1 MDVFGTDFPCQPKET
16 PMSHPHRLAL
26 VIGAVFAFGANA
38 WANEPP
44 SQSDADKPVRSTHA
58 NNPRTGNE
66 DPASKAQAE
75 RVSQLMSDDD
85 SITNFE
91 HADSDASGSI
101 SRAEFDALKH
111 QSMTFADVDS
121 DRNGVI
127 SHMEWDNH
135 GQNTDDDK

>member
-1 MDVFGTDFPCQPKET
+1 
-16 PMSHPHRLAL
+16 MSHTPRLAL
-26 VIGAVFAFGANA
+26 LIGAALAFGTA

-66 DPASKAQAE
+66 DPASKAQGE
-75 RVSQLMSDDD
+75 MVSQIMSDDD

-91 HADSDASGSI
+91 HADTDSSGSI
-101 SRAEFDALKH
+101 SRAEFDDLKH
-111 QSMTFADVDS
+111 DSMTFADVDS

>member
-1 MDVFGTDFPCQPKET
+1 MNHVNRF
-16 PMSHPHRLAL
+16 AL
-26 VIGAVFAFGANA
+26 VLGAGFVFAGAVFAGD
-38 WANEPP
+38 PP
-44 SQSDADKPVRSTHA
+44 SDTDADTPVRSTHA

-66 DPASKAQAE
+66 DPASKAQGE
-75 RVSQLMSDDD
+75 LVSQIMSDDD

-91 HADSDASGSI
+91 HADTDASGSI
-101 SRAEFDALKH
+101 SREEFAELKH
-111 QSMTFADVDS
+111 DSMVFTDVDS

>member
-1 MDVFGTDFPCQPKET
+1 MNHVNRFALVLGASLVFG
-16 PMSHPHRLAL
+16 
-26 VIGAVFAFGANA
+26 GAVLAGD
-38 WANEPP
+38 PP
-44 SQSDADKPVRSTHA
+44 TDTDAATPVRSTHA

-66 DPASKAQAE
+66 DPASKAQGE
-75 RVSQLMSDDD
+75 MVSQIMSDDD

-91 HADSDASGSI
+91 HADMDSSGSI
-101 SRAEFDALKH
+101 SREEFAELKH
-111 QSMTFADVDS
+111 DSMVFTDVDS

>member
-1 MDVFGTDFPCQPKET
+1 
-16 PMSHPHRLAL
+16 MSHIHRLAL
-26 VIGAVFAFGANA
+26 MIGAALAFGSA

-44 SQSDADKPVRSTHA
+44 TQSDADKPVRSTHA

-66 DPASKAQAE
+66 DPASKAQGE
-75 RVSQLMSDDD
+75 MVSQIMSDDD
-85 SITNFE
+85 SLTNFE
-91 HADSDASGSI
+91 HADADASGSI
-101 SRAEFDALKH
+101 SREEFDALKH
-111 QSMTFADVDS
+111 DSMTFTDVDS